1 MPLGEIAVR
10 NKSHN
15 LWPPIKRAGRAEIL
29 LLGALF
35 LLLALVACQPQ
46 ADEAP
51 TIELQSPQAGIE
63 IVQGERVLVQS
74 LAQDDHAVLKSE
86 LWVNGRLYEVT
97 RAQEEAEEPS
107 LSAIQIWEATE
118 LGTHTLV
125 VRAYDTRGQ
134 IGSSSSVRVEVVP
147 RPPTPTAAPTT
158 VPTVVYDPS
167 CEPSARFV
175 EDVTVPDDT
184 LFNGGVAFRK
194 VWRMSNDG
202 ECTWEPG
209 VTWTHIGGALL
220 GAESPVEVELAE
232 PGRIVDVSVDMV
244 APTSPGTYSSFWRL
258 RRPNG
263 EFFGDQAY
271 VRIIV
276 P

>member
-1 MPLGEIAVR
+1 
-10 NKSHN
+10 
-15 LWPPIKRAGRAEIL
+15 
-29 LLGALF
+29 
-35 LLLALVACQPQ
+35 LLALVACQPPPD
-46 ADEAP
+46 AAP
-51 TIELQSPQAGIE
+51 TIELQAPQAGLE
-63 IVQGERVLVQS
+63 IALGERVLVQS
-74 LAQDDHAVLKSE
+74 LAQDDHAVVKSE

-97 RAQEEAEEPS
+97 RAPEEAGEPT
-107 LSAIQIWEATE
+107 LSAIQIWEASE
-118 LGTHTLV
+118 LGPHTLV

-134 IGSSSSVRVEVVP
+134 LGSSASVRVEVVP

-158 VPTVVYDPS
+158 APTVVFDPS
-167 CEPSARFV
+167 CELSARFV

-184 LFNGGVAFRK
+184 MYNGGVSFRK
-194 VWRMSNDG
+194 TWRMSNDG

-220 GAESPVEVELAE
+220 GAESPVPVELAE

-244 APTSPGTYSSFWRL
+244 APTAPGTYSSFWRL
-258 RRPNG
+258 RRPDG

>member
-1 MPLGEIAVR
+1 LLGETALRKLPHNPRHRKQASALLAGAV
-10 NKSHN
+10 
-15 LWPPIKRAGRAEIL
+15 I
-29 LLGALF
+29 
-35 LLLALVACQPQ
+35 LLLALVACTPQ
-46 ADEAP
+46 ADDAP
-51 TIELQSPQAGIE
+51 TIELQSPQSGLQVE
-63 IVQGERVLVQS
+63 LGERVLVQS

-97 RAQEEAEEPS
+97 RAQEEAGEPS
-107 LSAIQIWEATE
+107 LNAIQIWEASE
-118 LGTHTLV
+118 LGAHTLA
-125 VRAYDTRGQ
+125 VRAYDTQGQ
-134 IGSSSSVRVEVVP
+134 LASSSSVRIEVVP
-147 RPPTPTAAPTT
+147 RPPTPTSAPTT
-158 VPTVVYDPS
+158 APTVVHDPS

-184 LFNGGVAFRK
+184 LYNGGVSFRK
-194 VWRMSNDG
+194 VWRMRNDG

-220 GAESPVEVELAE
+220 GAESPVAVELAE

-258 RRPNG
+258 QRPNG
-263 EFFGDQAY
+263 ELFGDQAY